1 MNGECG
7 VWNVACGLWN
17 VRFLHHA
24 VLWGDGVR
32 SVKREVR
39 IMVAL
44 MCVLLGTTSAVAQ
57 DVKIIATVD
66 STHYQIGD
74 WINVTVTAEVAG
86 SEESIQPI
94 IRDSLGQFEVL
105 KMKQRNRHTWMVQL
119 TTFDTGRV
127 FVPPIEFSYTL
138 SGDTTRRVAL
148 SNALFLTLSAPVANL
163 QEDIRDIKPPF
174 DAPWLFEDIRPYL
187 IALALIA
194 LAIAG
199 YYYWRKRSQKKEVAS
214 VSHKPAIPAH
224 TLVLMQLR
232 ELEEKRLW
240 QQGKV
245 KEYYSEATEIV
256 RRFFEGRYGIPAL
269 ELTSDEVM
277 QQLKPLPDAQ
287 VVWKQLQSFFTTA
300 DLVKFAKYD
309 PTPAEHDNEMKL
321 AYDIVR
327 AMIPKPVVQQSSE
340 MEESVDVR

>member
-1 MNGECG
+1 MVKRMRSVECR
-7 VWNVACGLWN
+7 VRNVECS
-17 VRFLHHA
+17 VQS
-24 VLWGDGVR
+24 VGVR

-44 MCVLLGTTSAVAQ
+44 MCVLLCTMSAVAQ
-57 DVKIIATVD
+57 DVKVTGTVD

-74 WINVTVTAEVAG
+74 WIRLNVTAEV
-86 SEESIQPI
+86 SPSVVSFQPVV
-94 IRDSLGQFEVL
+94 RDSLGQFEVL
-105 KMKQRNRHTWMVQL
+105 KIEQQDQHAWMVQL
-119 TTFDTGRV
+119 TTFDFGRV

-138 SGDTTRRVAL
+138 SGDTTRRVAS
-148 SNALFLTLSAPVANL
+148 SNALFLTVSAPVVNL
-163 QEDIRDIKPPF
+163 QEDIRDIKPPL

-194 LAIAG
+194 LVIAA
-199 YYYWRKRSQKKEVAS
+199 YYYWRKKFRKKEVAFIPP
-214 VSHKPAIPAH
+214 KPAVPAH
-224 TLVLMQLR
+224 TLALMQLT

-245 KEYYSEATEIV
+245 KQYYSEATEIV
-256 RRFFEGRYGIPAL
+256 RRFFEGRHEIPAL

-277 QQLKPLPDAQ
+277 YQLKPLPDAQ

-309 PTPAEHDNEMKL
+309 PTPAEHEDEMKL
-321 AYDIVR
+321 AYEIVR
-327 AMIPKPVVQQSSE
+327 AMIPKPAVQQSPR